1 MIPLVSRR
9 SARMDEVGIFR
20 TILGI
25 ESITDRGRVTEL
37 AGTLVD
43 TGSEFTWV
51 PRTLLDSLGIA
62 AERRQAF
69 IVADGRVV
77 ERDVGFAIVHAG
89 GFATADD
96 VVFAETEDLVLL
108 GVRSL
113 EGLNLR
119 VDVVAKRFIEA
130 GPVITAAA

>member
-1 MIPLVSRR
+1 
-9 SARMDEVGIFR
+9 MDEVGIFR

-51 PRTLLDSLGIA
+51 PRTLLESLGIA

-96 VVFAETEDLVLL
+96 VVFAETGDLVLL